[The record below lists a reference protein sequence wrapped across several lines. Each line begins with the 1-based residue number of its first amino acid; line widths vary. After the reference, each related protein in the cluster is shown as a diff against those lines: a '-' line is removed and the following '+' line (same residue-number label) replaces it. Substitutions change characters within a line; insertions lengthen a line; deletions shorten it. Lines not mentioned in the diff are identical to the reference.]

1 MARAHGQVGAGDF
14 LAGAVEFDEVGDFV
28 AFARDGV
35 CEDHF
40 GKCVEVLV
48 LVAAQGEA
56 RGAFFGGDVPDRA
69 ALFAGFD
76 GAEGLND
83 GDVVAGFE
91 VCFERGA
98 RACIQAVERGQK
110 PEFCAGFI
118 AEADPAIRRC
128 EGKTAHRSL
137 DGSVPRHWR

>member
-1 MARAHGQVGAGDF
+1 MPVHQRSASGFERGLTTRLGLSPPASATAAAGVVARAHGQVGAGDF
-14 LAGAVEFDEVGDFV
+14 LAGAVELGEVGDFV

-56 RGAFFGGDVPDRA
+56 RGAFFGDDVPDRA
-69 ALFAGFD
+69 ALVAGFD
-76 GAEGLND
+76 SAEGLND

-91 VCFERGA
+91 VCFDRGA
-98 RACIQAVERGQK
+98 RACI
-110 PEFCAGFI
+110 
-118 AEADPAIRRC
+118 
-128 EGKTAHRSL
+128 
-137 DGSVPRHWR
+137 